1 MTRSGIGEC
10 HGGVSVLNA
19 IPTGVGGA
27 LGVGLRIKARVTLMG
42 SNHVLRGTSVVRGS
56 PEPLSTEV
64 LEAILSVLNEV
75 TGYSGGLVAE
85 VESEIPVAVG
95 LKSSSAL
102 VNSLMMACL
111 NALGVEVWSI
121 EWLAA
126 LGVRASRRAG
136 LTVTGAFD
144 DSLATLGSG
153 VYVTDNHALR
163 VIKHVML
170 ADDGLYAV
178 LLIPPTR
185 NPIQSVDPRRF
196 RELSPYY
203 EVAVREAIKGEWVTA
218 ANINGLLTA
227 IATGVNPK
235 LLAWTL
241 SLRGVIAAGVSGKGP
256 ALYALTHDPEAVA
269 EAWVNAGLGGEVI
282 IAKVLG
288 GGDG

>member
-1 MTRSGIGEC
+1 VTRSGVGEC

-19 IPTGVGGA
+19 IPTGIGGA
-27 LGVGLRIKARVTLMG
+27 LGVGLRIKARVTLTD
-42 SNHVLRGTSVVRGS
+42 NRYVLRGSSVVRGS
-56 PEPLSTEV
+56 PEPLSTNV
-64 LEAILSVLNEV
+64 LEAVLSVVNEV

-102 VNSLMMACL
+102 VNSLIMACL
-111 NALGVEVWSI
+111 NALRVEVRSV

-126 LGVRASRRAG
+126 LGVKASRRAS

-163 VIKHVML
+163 VIKHVAL
-170 ADDGLYAV
+170 ADGGLHAV

-185 NPIQSVDPRRF
+185 NPIQSVNPGRF
-196 RELSPYY
+196 RELKPYY
-203 EVAVREAIKGEWVTA
+203 EVAVKEALKGEWVAA

-256 ALYALTHDPEAVA
+256 ALYALTRDPEAVA
-269 EAWVNAGLGGEVI
+269 EAWIDAGLGGEVI
-282 IAKVLG
+282 VTKVLG
-288 GGDG
+288 GGGD

>member
-1 MTRSGIGEC
+1 MTRSGVGEC

-19 IPTGVGGA
+19 IPTGIGGA
-27 LGVGLRIKARVTLMG
+27 LGVGLRIKARVTLTD
-42 SNHVLRGTSVVRGS
+42 NRYVLRGSSVVRGS
-56 PEPLSTEV
+56 PEPLSTNV
-64 LEAILSVLNEV
+64 LEAVLSVVNEV

-102 VNSLMMACL
+102 VNSLIMACL
-111 NALGVEVWSI
+111 NALRVEVRSV

-126 LGVRASRRAG
+126 LGVKASRRAS

-163 VIKHVML
+163 VIKHVAL
-170 ADDGLYAV
+170 ADGGLHAV

-185 NPIQSVDPRRF
+185 NPIQSVNPGRF
-196 RELSPYY
+196 RELKPYY
-203 EVAVREAIKGEWVTA
+203 EVAVKEALKGEWVAA

-256 ALYALTHDPEAVA
+256 ALYALTRDPEAVA
-269 EAWVNAGLGGEVI
+269 EAWIDAGLGGEVI
-282 IAKVLG
+282 VTKVLG
-288 GGDG
+288 GGGD